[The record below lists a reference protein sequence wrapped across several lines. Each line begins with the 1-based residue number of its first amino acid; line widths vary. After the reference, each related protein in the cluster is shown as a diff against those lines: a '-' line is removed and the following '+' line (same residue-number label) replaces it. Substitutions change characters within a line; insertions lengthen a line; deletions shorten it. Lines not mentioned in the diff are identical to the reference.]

1 MPAANAT
8 LPSPSGPEV
17 MTGAVATV
25 LAPMATA
32 PAATVKLPPKVFTPL
47 SCRTP
52 TPVLVMAA
60 FGPVILEVM
69 LSVASVSVNTGP
81 PGERMP
87 SMLNVFSVE
96 ASASVPV
103 AMEETMRGFVEV
115 AVTGVALVKV
125 RVLPAPTPT

>member
-1 MPAANAT
+1 
-8 LPSPSGPEV
+8 

-25 LAPMATA
+25 LTPMATA
-32 PAATVKLPPKVFTPL
+32 PAETVKLPPKVFTPL
-47 SCRTP
+47 SCRMP

-69 LSVASVSVNTGP
+69 LNVAIESVNTGP

-87 SMLNVFSVE
+87 SILNVFDVE

-115 AVTGVALVKV
+115 AVTGVALVNV
-125 RVLPAPTPT
+125 SVLLVPTPT